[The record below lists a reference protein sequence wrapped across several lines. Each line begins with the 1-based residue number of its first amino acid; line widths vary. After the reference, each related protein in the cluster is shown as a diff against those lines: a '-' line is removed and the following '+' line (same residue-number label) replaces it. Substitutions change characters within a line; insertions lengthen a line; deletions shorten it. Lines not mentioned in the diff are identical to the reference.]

1 MEIKDIKDLINL
13 IDKTSISTLEIERED
28 IKLSIRK
35 EEGKTV
41 NLLEKVKYQ
50 EEKVPVDTGENLVYE
65 QVNEKVEDLHIIT
78 SPIVGTFYKSAN
90 PDSQPFIQIGDSIE
104 KGQTLCIIEA
114 MKIMNEIE
122 SDISGEVVEILLEDE
137 DSVEFGQPLIKIRR

>member
-13 IDKTSISTLEIERED
+13 IDKTDISSLEIERED
-28 IKLSIRK
+28 VKISIKK
-35 EEGKTV
+35 ERASLVESF
-41 NLLEKVKYQ
+41 EKIKYP
-50 EEKVPVDTGENLVYE
+50 EEKNTGDNESIVYE
-65 QVNEKVEDLHIIT
+65 SVKEDLEDLHIIK

-90 PDSQPFIQIGDSIE
+90 PESKPFVEVGDMVE
-104 KGQTLCIIEA
+104 RGQTLCIIEA

-137 DSVEFGQPLIKIRR
+137 DGVEFGQPLIKIRR